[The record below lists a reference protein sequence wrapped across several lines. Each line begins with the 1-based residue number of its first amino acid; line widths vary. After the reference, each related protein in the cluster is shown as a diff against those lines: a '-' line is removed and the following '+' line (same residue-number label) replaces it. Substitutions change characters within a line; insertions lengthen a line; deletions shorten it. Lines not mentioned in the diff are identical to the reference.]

1 LEARFAAQVT
11 HAAEGLT
18 RKEAD
23 PIVRKLVDK
32 YKDTLNTP
40 NAGKP
45 FTEAYDIDSLSPT
58 ADWQGIYDETCSEIE
73 DEFGLSLRIS

>member
-1 LEARFAAQVT
+1 MT

-18 RKEAD
+18 RSEAD

-32 YKDTLNTP
+32 YKDNLNTP

-45 FTEAYDIDSLSPT
+45 FTEAYDVDTLSPT
-58 ADWQGIYDETCSEIE
+58 SEWQGIYEGACKELE
-73 DEFGLSLRIS
+73 DEFGLKL